1 MSKNDAGVESYV
13 DMPISN
19 LFVPVRIMTGLD
31 HNYIL
36 QLNMQQYKSAY
47 DKGDIYAQQID
58 LAKNMY
64 DSTYSMNMP
73 TQTDIRECR

>member
-19 LFVPVRIMTGLD
+19 LFVPARIMTGLD

-47 DKGDIYAQQID
+47 DKGDICTAD
-58 LAKNMY
+58 
-64 DSTYSMNMP
+64 
-73 TQTDIRECR
+73 